1 MTIIS
6 PSLLSADFGIIK
18 EELKELEQA
27 KADWL
32 HLDIMDG
39 HFVPNITFGPD
50 QVLSIKKY
58 TSIPLDVHLM
68 IEHPQEYIEKFAK
81 SEPYIITLH
90 HESQGDIEQCLKD
103 IRNFGIKAGISI
115 KPDTDVNVLKKY
127 IDYIDMILIMSVY
140 PGFGGQ
146 KYIENST
153 ERIRQAREMIG
164 DRNIYLQVDGGINA
178 ETAMLATNAGA
189 NVLVAGSYVFK
200 GDKAE
205 NIKSLIV

>member
-18 EELKELEQA
+18 EELIELEQA
-27 KADWL
+27 EADWL

-50 QVLSIKKY
+50 QVLCIKKY

-68 IEHPQEYIEKFAK
+68 IENPKDYIEKFAK
-81 SEPYIITLH
+81 SEPYVITLH
-90 HESQGDIEQCLKD
+90 HESQGDIVKCLKD
-103 IRNFGIKAGISI
+103 IKALGIKAGISI
-115 KPDTDVNVLKKY
+115 KPDTDVDVLREY
-127 IDYIDMILIMSVY
+127 INYIDMVLIMSVY

-146 KYIENST
+146 KYIESST
-153 ERIRQAREMIG
+153 ERIKQAREIIG
-164 DRNIYLQVDGGINA
+164 NRDIYLQVDGGINA
-178 ETAMLATNAGA
+178 QTAKLATNAGA

-205 NIKSLIV
+205 NIKSLRV